1 MTTLDDPASN
11 VSSDAAPPGL
21 VRNRSPVAYRTLA
34 LWGVPIGVI
43 ALAALFAPLLAPAA
57 PDATNFSQRFAAPS
71 LHHLFGTDELGRD
84 EFTRILYGTRIS
96 LGLTLLAAVSA
107 SVIGLV
113 VGLVAGFVGGV
124 VDQVL
129 MRIVD
134 ALLALPGFILALAVA
149 GLLGPGLIHLVLAVI
164 AVWWTGYARVV
175 RSMVLS
181 IRQRPYV
188 DAARATG
195 SSGTRIIIRHV
206 LPNVAGPSVVLV
218 MLEMAHILLALAAL
232 SFLGLG
238 VPQPT
243 PEWGAMIAD
252 ARAYLDQ
259 APQLLAYPG
268 AAITLVALL
277 CNLAGDGL
285 RDALDPRVQRHVLS

>member
-1 MTTLDDPASN
+1 
-11 VSSDAAPPGL
+11 
-21 VRNRSPVAYRTLA
+21 
-34 LWGVPIGVI
+34 
-43 ALAALFAPLLAPAA
+43 
-57 PDATNFSQRFAAPS
+57 
-71 LHHLFGTDELGRD
+71 
-84 EFTRILYGTRIS
+84 
-96 LGLTLLAAVSA
+96 
-107 SVIGLV
+107 

-134 ALLALPGFILALAVA
+134 GLLALPGFILALAVA
-149 GLLGPGLIHLVLAVI
+149 GLLGPGLTHLVLAVI

-175 RSMVLS
+175 RSMVMS
-181 IRQRPYV
+181 VRQRPYV

-195 SSGTRIIIRHV
+195 SSGARIMICHV

-268 AAITLVALL
+268 AAITVVALL
-277 CNLAGDGL
+277 CNLAGDSL
-285 RDALDPRVQRHVLS
+285 RDALDPRIQRHVLS

>member
-1 MTTLDDPASN
+1 VTTLYEPVGEEAP
-11 VSSDAAPPGL
+11 APPAEAHRQGPPY
-21 VRNRSPVAYRTLA
+21 RNLL
-34 LWGVPIGVI
+34 LWGIPLAIT
-43 ALAALFAPLLAPAA
+43 ALAAILAPWLSPSG
-57 PDATNFSQRFAAPS
+57 PDMTDFAHRFAAPS
-71 LHHLFGTDELGRD
+71 LRHLLGTDELGRD
-84 EFTRILYGTRIS
+84 ELARILYGARIS
-96 LGLTLLAAVSA
+96 LGLTFLAAVAA
-107 SVIGLV
+107 STIGMI

-134 ALLALPGFILALAVA
+134 GLLALPGFILALAVA
-149 GLLGPGLIHLVLAVI
+149 GLLGPGLTHLVLAVI

-181 IRQRPYV
+181 VRQRPYV
-188 DAARATG
+188 DAARTGG
-195 SSGTRIIIRHV
+195 SSNTRIVIRHV

-252 ARAYLDQ
+252 ARAYLDR

-285 RDALDPRVQRHVLS
+285 RDAIDPRVQRHVLS